1 MVDIDP
7 KLLELLKPAITK
19 ENFYKLF
26 IALAY
31 IADLGICIGEI
42 GTDELLYLD
51 ICKNISNDSEIW
63 DLIVKEVDK
72 IKL

>member
-1 MVDIDP
+1 MIEID
-7 KLLELLKPAITK
+7 KDLLELLKPVINE

-51 ICKNISNDSEIW
+51 VCKNISNDSEIW
-63 DLIVKEVDK
+63 DIIPEIVDK
-72 IKL
+72 IKI